1 MKFIA
6 GIITYNPDI
15 NRLKENLHAVLNQVD
30 KVLIIDNGSDNVQE
44 IKNYLKNT
52 ANVIFIVNHENR
64 GVACALNQEAKYAL
78 ENGYGWLLSLDQDS
92 VIPDGLVDEYQKYI
106 DNSEIGMICCK
117 IKDRNF
123 GELDYN
129 AKITGGTE
137 IVPTC
142 ITSASM
148 IRLSA
153 WNKVGGYYEPLFIDS
168 VDFDI
173 CYSLRKAGYKI
184 LRTNDIALLHEVG
197 HGRKVHFLGKDR
209 QLVNHSPIRYYYIFR
224 NGLFVARRHGYLA
237 SMIKHYIFTFLI
249 INLYEKNKI
258 AKDIMIIKGLW
269 HFAKGKL
276 GKYNG

>member
-1 MKFIA
+1 MLILSS
-6 GIITYNPDI
+6 IITYNPDI

-78 ENGYGWLLSLDQDS
+78 ENGYEWLLSLDQDS
-92 VIPDGLVDEYQKYI
+92 VIPGGLVDEYQKYI

-137 IVPTC
+137 FVPTC

-153 WNKVGGYYEPLFIDS
+153 WKKVGGYYEPLFIDS

-173 CYSLRKAGYKI
+173 CYSLREAGYKI

-197 HGRKVHFLGKDR
+197 HGKKVHFLGKDR
-209 QLVNHSPIRYYYIFR
+209 QLVNHSALRYYYIFR
-224 NGLFVARRHGYLA
+224 NGLFVGRRHRYLA
-237 SMIKHYIFTFLI
+237 SAIKHYMFSILL
-249 INLYEKNKI
+249 INLFEENRLS
-258 AKDIMIIKGLW
+258 KDKMIFKGLW
-269 HFAKGKL
+269 HFVKGKL